1 MKSRSSASRY
11 LPMKGQ
17 TMDITIAKTPRQ
29 AANTAVPLNTIKAVD
44 VPPDWG
50 NRADPNVSPDA
61 SRPVGWVMIN

>member
-29 AANTAVPLNTIKAVD
+29 AANTAVPLNTIKAVG
-44 VPPDWG
+44 VPPDG
-50 NRADPNVSPDA
+50 ETALTQTFPLTRRGRLDGS
-61 SRPVGWVMIN
+61 